1 MSGAA
6 LLLKG
11 CRRPV
16 VELSL
21 ASTMQ
26 CRCVFLL
33 SVHRT
38 RPIALRVAST
48 VQEHSGAVQRNVRM
62 AHDFEKRLDFL
73 MDSLPGRPG
82 ARARCGCRRVR
93 AAAAVRSLHRCCSE
107 TRVAGAQANVASGS
121 AFRHILGKMLANGN
135 NHNKMISL
143 SNSLCWRSTT
153 SLPAAHVN
161 CLSCSSAL
169 FDIVASQRSLS

>member
-16 VELSL
+16 VQLSL

-26 CRCVFLL
+26 CRCGFPL
-33 SVHRT
+33 SVPRT

-62 AHDFEKRLDFL
+62 AHDFEKRLDYL
-73 MDSLPGRPG
+73 MDSLVENLSPGVQG
-82 ARARCGCRRVR
+82 RVR
-93 AAAAVRSLHRCCSE
+93 AAAADGCAPRRRALFAPSLLSE
-107 TRVAGAQANVASGS
+107 TCACLCPGKRRLWERFQTHIRQNAG
-121 AFRHILGKMLANGN
+121 
-135 NHNKMISL
+135 
-143 SNSLCWRSTT
+143 
-153 SLPAAHVN
+153 
-161 CLSCSSAL
+161 
-169 FDIVASQRSLS
+169 

>member
-16 VELSL
+16 VQLSL

-26 CRCVFLL
+26 CRCVFPL

-73 MDSLPGRPG
+73 MDSLVENLSPGVQG
-82 ARARCGCRRVR
+82 RVR
-93 AAAAVRSLHRCCSE
+93 AAAADGCAPPPPC
-107 TRVAGAQANVASGS
+107 A
-121 AFRHILGKMLANGN
+121 
-135 NHNKMISL
+135 
-143 SNSLCWRSTT
+143 LC
-153 SLPAAHVN
+153 
-161 CLSCSSAL
+161 
-169 FDIVASQRSLS
+169 IVAALRRVLPVPRQTSPLGALSDTY